1 MLERVETGSRSIHD
15 YSFYQESEELQT
27 DIEKYQRKLKSVR
40 LCQINSTPFG
50 GGVAELLYGCV
61 PLLNGIGIKTDWRII
76 SGDED
81 FYKVTKA
88 FHNALQGA
96 DYFPS
101 AEDLDKYIEVNT
113 SNAQDFNPDDY
124 DVVIIHDPQPAALRQ
139 KSKANKAKWVWRCHI
154 DTSTAN
160 PDAFAFLRPY
170 ISIYDYAI
178 FSLQM
183 YVPDTVQFPVVKIMT
198 PSIDPLSPKNQ
209 HLPDIACSR
218 FARSKGIDTDRP
230 VITQVSRFDIWKDP
244 IGVIKAYLIAKQE
257 IPGIQLVLVGSMAND
272 DPEGQHMLD
281 LVTAEVKDDPDI
293 HIFNNLPDIEIN
305 ALQRAS
311 NIVIQKSIR
320 EGFGLTVTE
329 AMWKGVP
336 VIGGNVGG
344 IALQLAGELSELL
357 VNSGEECADK
367 IVKLLK
373 DDSLAKLLGDKCQE
387 RVRENY
393 LITRLLRDELDVL
406 TSLL

>member
-1 MLERVETGSRSIHD
+1 MLERVETGLRSIQD
-15 YSFYQESEELQT
+15 YTFYQESEELQT
-27 DIEKYQRKLKSVR
+27 DIEKYQKKLKGVR

-50 GGVAELLYGCV
+50 GGVAELLYSCV
-61 PLLNGIGIKTDWRII
+61 PLLNGIGIKTDWCVI

-96 DYFPS
+96 NYLLS
-101 AEDLDKYIEVNT
+101 TTELDKYIEVNT
-113 SNAQDFNPDDY
+113 NNAQNFNPDDY
-124 DVVIIHDPQPAALRQ
+124 DVVIIHDPQPAVMCQ
-139 KSKANKAKWVWRCHI
+139 KSKANRAKWVWRCHI
-154 DTSTAN
+154 DTSNAN
-160 PDAFAFLRPY
+160 PGVLAFLLPY

-178 FSLQM
+178 FSLPI
-183 YVPDTVQFPVVKIMT
+183 YVPDNVQFPAVKIMT

-218 FARSKGIDTDRP
+218 FARSKGIDIERP

-244 IGVIKAYLIAKQE
+244 IGVINAYHIAKQE

-272 DPEGQHMLD
+272 DPEGQQMLD
-281 LVTAEVKDDPDI
+281 QVTAEVKGDPDI

-311 NIVIQKSIR
+311 NVVIQKSIR

-336 VIGGNVGG
+336 VIGGNTGG
-344 IALQLAGELSELL
+344 IALQLSGELSELL
-357 VNSGEECADK
+357 VNSVEECADK
-367 IVKLLK
+367 ITKLLK
-373 DDSLAKLLGDKCQE
+373 DNDLARSLGDKCQE

-393 LITRLLRDELDVL
+393 LIAHLLRDELDVL